1 MTSKGGVY
9 RGLVE
14 TKLVIFKLKERIIRN
29 TNNLTDYSYS

>member
-14 TKLVIFKLKERIIRN
+14 TKLVIFKLKERI
-29 TNNLTDYSYS
+29 LMKY